1 MKTII
6 AFVLALTLTGCV
18 WGDDVQPKIDA
29 ARDATVKACGFLP
42 AASTVAAIIDAAANT
57 GGVATGS
64 AGVAAMICEAVKNSS
79 MQSLIGGKPCV
90 PVGDECI
97 PVEGE
102 WKK

>member
-1 MKTII
+1 MKTLI
-6 AFVLALTLTGCV
+6 ALGLALGLTGCV
-18 WGDDVQPKIDA
+18 WGDDVQPRIDA

-42 AASTVAAIIDAAANT
+42 AASTVAAIIDAAAGT
-57 GGVATGS
+57 GGIATGS

-79 MQSLIGGKPCV
+79 VQSLVGERPCV